1 MKKLLLVSLLAI
13 GCTMPENTNTKIGYE
28 NDNDTSYDITVG
40 DISSLEVVKAFFD
53 AYNNKDLQAVYD
65 MEHDDV
71 LFYTPSGKTITSR
84 QEHLELGKEFMD
96 NNSIAKWD
104 IVWSMSGQVNYPENP
119 SENWVTSGVLVTI
132 GNEDETTTIS
142 RVVDL
147 QIVDGKVKKGYVY
160 QRQLAASEGNTPQ

>member
-1 MKKLLLVSLLAI
+1 MKKLLLVSLLVI

-84 QEHLELGKEFMD
+84 QEHLELGQEFMD

-104 IVWSMSGQVNYPENP
+104 IVWSMS
-119 SENWVTSGVLVTI
+119 S
-132 GNEDETTTIS
+132 
-142 RVVDL
+142 
-147 QIVDGKVKKGYVY
+147 
-160 QRQLAASEGNTPQ
+160 

>member
-1 MKKLLLVSLLAI
+1 M
-13 GCTMPENTNTKIGYE
+13 
-28 NDNDTSYDITVG
+28 
-40 DISSLEVVKAFFD
+40 
-53 AYNNKDLQAVYD
+53 
-65 MEHDDV
+65 
-71 LFYTPSGKTITSR
+71 SR
-84 QEHLELGKEFMD
+84 QEHLELGQEFMD

-119 SENWVTSGVLVTI
+119 SENWVTSGVLVTT